1 MSTAQPTPESRPMNP
16 LAVLAL
22 AIVLPGSGQVFNR
35 EPYRGLIFLFFM
47 FLLGAFTILTA
58 RPEVSI
64 VGKLAGGLFVYA
76 ISVFDAYKKA
86 KIRYEMWRYASQ
98 KA

>member
-86 KIRYEMWRYASQ
+86 KIRYEMWRHASQ

>member
-1 MSTAQPTPESRPMNP
+1 MSMSPPVPGTRPMNP
-16 LAVLAL
+16 LLVLGL

-86 KIRYEMWRYASQ
+86 RIRYELWRFQSA
-98 KA
+98 KG

>member
-1 MSTAQPTPESRPMNP
+1 MSPPFAAPETRPMNP

-35 EPYRGLIFLFFM
+35 EPHRGLIFLFFM

-64 VGKLAGGLFVYA
+64 IGKLAGGLFVYA

-86 KIRYEMWRYASQ
+86 KIRYETWRYVAA
-98 KA
+98 KG